1 MIAVAVGIGS
11 NLLGYDPIGSTKNG
25 GGAGIIGSAIDWLT
39 DLFGIDLTFN
49 DLIIYAGLF
58 LVFILL
64 LRRSNNMQDNTP
76 NITIRNEVKK

>member
-1 MIAVAVGIGS
+1 MVAVAVGLAS
-11 NLLGYDPIGSTKNG
+11 NWLGYDPIGSTKNG
-25 GGAGIIGSAIDWLT
+25 GGAGIIGSFIDWLA

-64 LRRSNNMQDNTP
+64 LRRSDNMRDDP
-76 NITIRNEVKK
+76 SIKIYNEVKK